1 MANVPNFIPQIWN
14 AKIIRELE
22 NNLIAKKVA
31 NMSYSG
37 EIRQKGDTVFFN
49 SLSDPTVDDYAG
61 TVSYGDLEDSQI
73 AMVIDQAKYFAFNV
87 DDIDA
92 VQANVDL
99 RGSQAQRAAYQLAN
113 TCDRY
118 ILGKYAEAAN
128 QITDTSCDTSTILSK
143 IGEAG
148 QKLSENNV
156 PMQDRFLV
164 IPPWVE
170 LKLKLAGVEFK
181 INDGLKSGQGGLS
194 WAEELGFKI
203 YVSNNLTN
211 TASTPVT
218 ECLAM
223 SGNAIAFAEQ
233 LMKTEAVRR
242 DAEFATGVR
251 GLHVYG
257 AKVIKPKE
265 MVRLTLT
272 HTAETAI

>member
-22 NNLIAKKVA
+22 NNLVAKKIA
-31 NMSYSG
+31 NMSYTG

-49 SLSDPTVDDYAG
+49 SLADPDVDDYSG

-99 RGSQAQRAAYQLAN
+99 KGSQAQRAAYKLAD
-113 TCDRY
+113 TCDAY
-118 ILGKYAEAAN
+118 ILGKYAEAAH
-128 QITDTSCDTSTILSK
+128 QVTDSSCDTSTILST
-143 IGEAG
+143 IGLAG
-148 QKLSENNV
+148 QKLDENNV
-156 PMQDRFLV
+156 PLQDRYLV
-164 IPPWVE
+164 IPPWV
-170 LKLKLAGVEFK
+170 KLKLQLAGIDFQ
-181 INDGLKSGQGGLS
+181 INDGLKTGQGGLA
-194 WAEELGFKI
+194 WADELGFKI
-203 YVSNNLTN
+203 YVSNNLTD
-211 TASTPVT
+211 TASTPTT
-218 ECLAM
+218 ECLAL

-272 HTAETAI
+272 YAAETAI